1 MGEKAMKPTLGID
14 KNTDVAFLDV
24 EEAAPNAKIRMID
37 VSDQLGL
44 RSQVMA
50 RVDIE
55 NKVFLGLMI
64 EDYGTFRREIRM
76 KYVAWRVERI
86 MELIVSSVR
95 GIVSQQ
101 AADDHLLAHV

>member
-1 MGEKAMKPTLGID
+1 MKPNFELD

-37 VSDQLGL
+37 VSDRLGL

-55 NKVFLGLMI
+55 NKVVLGLMI
-64 EDYGTFRREIRM
+64 EDYRAFRREIRM
-76 KYVAWRVERI
+76 KYVAWHVERI
-86 MELIVSSVR
+86 MELIVASVR

-101 AADDHLLAHV
+101 TSDEHMLVHV

>member
-1 MGEKAMKPTLGID
+1 MKPNLEID
-14 KNTDVAFLDV
+14 KNTDVAFVDV

-37 VSDQLGL
+37 VSEKLGL
-44 RSQVMA
+44 QSQVMA

-64 EDYGTFRREIRM
+64 EDYSAFRREIRI
-76 KYVAWRVERI
+76 KYVALRIEGI

-101 AADDHLLAHV
+101 AEEKHLLAHV